1 MKLAMSNFAR
11 KFIGVLGRESPILG
25 NFAPP
30 EAQNRTNRRAT
41 ASIADRHQSPLL
53 TVHSPSVDGTGVYR
67 QYLPL
72 ACGYMADTEDGRTCY
87 YYYYAS
93 TRLALQHSQSCL
105 MFVFSYC
112 RILASLKHPH
122 IVAFHESIH
131 DADKKVLFIIQVIF
145 IIIRLHRSDSQR
157 QRPITT
163 HGVPWSVCVCLLCVC
178 VLLTFVSPAT
188 TAELIVVL
196 SRVGPRNHVLNG
208 SADPLGR
215 RKFFG
220 RGGKWRSMCRNV

>member
-1 MKLAMSNFAR
+1 MLEAVYYYYPHMPIDNVWIYCSLFVCLYVCVSLFVQLRIFPARMKLAMSNFAR

-145 IIIRLHRSDSQR
+145 IIIRLHRSDS
-157 QRPITT
+157 
-163 HGVPWSVCVCLLCVC
+163 
-178 VLLTFVSPAT
+178 
-188 TAELIVVL
+188 
-196 SRVGPRNHVLNG
+196 
-208 SADPLGR
+208 
-215 RKFFG
+215 
-220 RGGKWRSMCRNV
+220 